1 VNPDAIWL
9 RIFQMHSE
17 IMSRGNLLQ
26 KNDRLGDIQNAF
38 KEGNRKAIVE
48 IISAIIND
56 NEATQQ
62 QLLLTARIAAKIG
75 EVNLA
80 IIVLDKFASVK
91 PDSFETQLSKGS
103 LLAELGQVTQA
114 LEYVT
119 SNSTSHPAIHHF
131 IGTILSQLGD
141 ISGALKHFREVV
153 KVWPN
158 AGQTWYMI
166 ASLKTFTQED
176 SDLKSLFDSA
186 KLIEGANRLSRATFH
201 YALGKAHHDLGHYQ
215 KAADAYLQ
223 GSKLMSVDKKYHA
236 AADQQVVKAIV
247 NSFNSDSLASL
258 SKNQQAHEFSP
269 IFIFGLPRSGTTLI
283 ERIISSHSQ
292 VIAGGEV
299 DFMQQSTIEMKGM
312 SLQHAKA
319 FEHKFAEPQLS
330 WEHLAKLYLH
340 LVKERFGEVG
350 TIVDKNLGN
359 SRYLGLIS
367 RVFPNSPKLWVRR
380 DPMDAAL
387 SCFKTCF
394 SGAMHWSWSFEDI
407 ARYFEVEDILFEHW
421 YKIFGDEILVVPY
434 EEFVASPQIW
444 SKKILEHCHLS
455 DENTLSHF
463 HLNKQ
468 ESITS
473 SSAQVRKPV
482 YQDSVGLSE
491 IYLSIMKPF
500 IDTYG
505 V

>member
-1 VNPDAIWL
+1 
-9 RIFQMHSE
+9 
-17 IMSRGNLLQ
+17 LQ
-26 KNDRLGDIQNAF
+26 TNDRLGDIQNAF
-38 KEGNRKAIVE
+38 KAGNRQAIVE
-48 IISAIIND
+48 IILAITND

-62 QLLLTARIAAKIG
+62 QLLMTARVAAKIG
-75 EVNLA
+75 EVKLA
-80 IIVLDKFASVK
+80 IIALDKFVNMK
-91 PDSFETQLSKGS
+91 PDSFETQLSKAS

-119 SNSTSHPAIHHF
+119 CKSASHPAINHF
-131 IGTILSQLGD
+131 IGTIRSQLGD

-176 SDLKSLFDSA
+176 SDLKSLFNAIKS
-186 KLIEGANRLSRATFH
+186 IEGANSLSRATFH
-201 YALGKAHHDLGHYQ
+201 YALGKAQHDLGYYQ
-215 KAADAYLQ
+215 KASEAYLQ
-223 GSKLMSVDKKYHA
+223 GAKLISMDKKYNA

-247 NSFNSDSLASL
+247 HSFTGDSLASL
-258 SKNQQAHEFSP
+258 SKNQQYDEFSP
-269 IFIFGLPRSGTTLI
+269 IFILGLPRSGTTLI

-299 DFMQQSTIEMKGM
+299 DFMQKSTIEMKGM
-312 SLQHAKA
+312 SVQHAKA
-319 FEHKFAEPQLS
+319 FEHKFAEPHLS

-340 LVKERFGEVG
+340 LVKERFGKVG

-367 RVFPNSPKLWVRR
+367 RIFPNSPKLWVRR
-380 DPMDAAL
+380 DPRDAAL
-387 SCFKTCF
+387 SCFRTFF
-394 SGAMHWSWSFEDI
+394 SGSMNWSWSFEDI
-407 ARYFEVEDILFEHW
+407 ARYFVLEDVLFEHW
-421 YKIFGDEILVVPY
+421 YKIFSDEILVVPY

-491 IYLSIMKPF
+491 TYLSIMKPF
-500 IDTYG
+500 IDNYG